1 MKRPFLSKV
10 LMKSSVIIFFSA
22 LLFITAC
29 KNDDDNSQNC
39 GCNAEA
45 ITTIQQLEGTLFP
58 INFQNENIPPAN
70 FAIVWTD
77 PEMPGWQT
85 SYYICHDNLINEL
98 GEIPETGMEV
108 VFSGNIKE
116 LCGGIITIPEHFH
129 YRIELTQ
136 INTP

>member
-1 MKRPFLSKV
+1 
-10 LMKSSVIIFFSA
+10 MKSTVLIFLSA
-22 LLFITAC
+22 LLFFTAC

-85 SYYICHDNLINEL
+85 SYYVCDDNLINEL

-108 VFSGNIKE
+108 VFSGNTKE
-116 LCGGIITIPEHFH
+116 LCEDIITIPEHSH